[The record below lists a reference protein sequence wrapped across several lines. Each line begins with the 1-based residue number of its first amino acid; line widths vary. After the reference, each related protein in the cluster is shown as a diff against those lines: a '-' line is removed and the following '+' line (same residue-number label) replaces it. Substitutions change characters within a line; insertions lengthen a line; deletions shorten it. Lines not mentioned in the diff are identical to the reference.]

1 MTDSEK
7 KTRKASEKHPVKVM
21 KLSSFGTSSTVTTA
35 WVDVDTTEYEST
47 ADAEKWI
54 NTSGEN
60 GQRYRVVT
68 VRAEGTFTRTPVT
81 KEVTSFA

>member
-1 MTDSEK
+1 MTDEK

-21 KLSSFGTSSTVTTA
+21 KLVAFGASTSGGA
-35 WVDVDTTEYEST
+35 WVDIDTEEHKST

-54 NTSGEN
+54 NTHGESGQ
-60 GQRYRVVT
+60 GYRVVT